1 MPRPTETKIPFT
13 KKSVRQI
20 PAKDLHKDTKVGIE
34 LEIQTDFLVSQL
46 CSLDGIHGGSVT
58 DAPFEKI
65 ALIFKDDGGQLISD
79 SLNENQ
85 NFELSFDKEK
95 VWLNVFGFAD
105 VIDKTKPEVQ
115 VNPGNKSLVI
125 FFETKFAG
133 IITVESKDNKDNPP
147 NVNIVRNYCKNNEV
161 KNLTYDEEND
171 KLIIEYKKDKPA
183 KELTD
188 LSGELAEIKKYL
200 LKNGKLKG
208 KKRSLSEEDLRE
220 KDQTTQS
227 QKTN

>member
-1 MPRPTETKIPFT
+1 MTTIKIPFT
-13 KKSVRQI
+13 NKSIRQI
-20 PAKDLHKDTKVGIE
+20 SASELEPGTKGLE

-46 CSLDGIHGGSVT
+46 CSLKKAVGNPTDGS
-58 DAPFEKI
+58 FEKI

-133 IITVESKDNKDNPP
+133 IITLESKDNKDNPNKDNPNKDNPP
-147 NVNIVRNYCKNNEV
+147 NVNIVRNYCKSNEV
-161 KNLTYDEEND
+161 KNLTYDEETG
-171 KLIIEYKKDKPA
+171 KLIIEYKQDKPT
-183 KELTD
+183 KEITD

-200 LKNGKLKG
+200 LKKGKADG
-208 KKRSLSEEDLRE
+208 KKRSLVEED
-220 KDQTTQS
+220 
-227 QKTN
+227 

>member
-1 MPRPTETKIPFT
+1 
-13 KKSVRQI
+13 
-20 PAKDLHKDTKVGIE
+20 
-34 LEIQTDFLVSQL
+34 
-46 CSLDGIHGGSVT
+46 
-58 DAPFEKI
+58 
-65 ALIFKDDGGQLISD
+65 
-79 SLNENQ
+79 
-85 NFELSFDKEK
+85 
-95 VWLNVFGFAD
+95 
-105 VIDKTKPEVQ
+105 
-115 VNPGNKSLVI
+115 
-125 FFETKFAG
+125 
-133 IITVESKDNKDNPP
+133 
-147 NVNIVRNYCKNNEV
+147 VRNYCKNNEV

>member
-1 MPRPTETKIPFT
+1 MTTIKIPFT
-13 KKSVRQI
+13 KKSIQQI
-20 PAKDLHKDTKVGIE
+20 PAKDLHKDTKLGIE

-46 CSLDGIHGGSVT
+46 CSLDGIHGGSIT

-65 ALIFKDDGGQLISD
+65 ALIFKDDGGQLIYN

-105 VIDKTKPEVQ
+105 LIDKTKPEVQ

-133 IITVESKDNKDNPP
+133 IITLESKDNKDKDKDKDKKKP
-147 NVNIVRNYCKNNEV
+147 
-161 KNLTYDEEND
+161 EE
-171 KLIIEYKKDKPA
+171 KKPEEKKPEEKKPEEKKPEEKKPEEKKDNAP
-183 KELTD
+183 D
-188 LSGELAEIKKYL
+188 
-200 LKNGKLKG
+200 
-208 KKRSLSEEDLRE
+208 
-220 KDQTTQS
+220 
-227 QKTN
+227 